1 MEMTLNEDKIQQ
13 IKKRKMKKIKLMH
26 YQLDGE
32 ICVVDYND
40 LKVSYYG
47 NNGFHYNLLGA
58 VSDRIEAFL
67 MRRKWNK
74 ISADKF
80 AKLKLEIDEK

>member
-1 MEMTLNEDKIQQ
+1 MT
-13 IKKRKMKKIKLMH
+13 KKIKLMH
-26 YQLDGE
+26 YQLDEE

-47 NNGFHYNLLGA
+47 NKGHHYNLLGA

-67 MRRKWNK
+67 IRRGWNK
-74 ISADKF
+74 ITATTF
-80 AKLKLEIDEK
+80 TKLKQKIYEVEAA

>member
-1 MEMTLNEDKIQQ
+1 
-13 IKKRKMKKIKLMH
+13 MKKIKLMH

-32 ICVVDYND
+32 ICVVDYNN

-47 NNGFHYNLLGA
+47 NKGHHYNLLGA

-67 MRRKWNK
+67 MRRNWNK
-74 ISADKF
+74 ISADTF
-80 AKLKLEIDEK
+80 SKLKIEIDKVIA

>member
-1 MEMTLNEDKIQQ
+1 MT
-13 IKKRKMKKIKLMH
+13 KKIKLMH

-32 ICVVDYND
+32 ICVVDYNN
-40 LKVSYYG
+40 L
-47 NNGFHYNLLGA
+47 NNGYHYNLLGA

-74 ISADKF
+74 ITADRF

>member
-1 MEMTLNEDKIQQ
+1 
-13 IKKRKMKKIKLMH
+13 MKKIKLMH

-32 ICVVDYND
+32 ICVVDYNE

-47 NNGFHYNLLGA
+47 NNGHHYNLLGA

-67 MRRKWNK
+67 MRRGWNK
-74 ISADKF
+74 ITVATF
-80 AKLKLEIDEK
+80 AKLKEKIYEVEAA

>member
-1 MEMTLNEDKIQQ
+1 
-13 IKKRKMKKIKLMH
+13 MKKIKLMH
-26 YQLDGE
+26 YQLNGE

-47 NNGFHYNLLGA
+47 NNGHHYNLLGA
-58 VSDRIEAFL
+58 VNDRIEAFL

-74 ISADKF
+74 ITEDQF
-80 AKLKLEIDEK
+80 AKLKLEINAK

>member
-1 MEMTLNEDKIQQ
+1 MEMTLDEDKIQQ
-13 IKKRKMKKIKLMH
+13 FKKRKMKKIKLMH
-26 YQLDGE
+26 YQLDEE

-40 LKVSYYG
+40 LKVSYFG
-47 NNGFHYNLLGA
+47 NNGYHYNLLGA

>member
-1 MEMTLNEDKIQQ
+1 
-13 IKKRKMKKIKLMH
+13 MH

-47 NNGFHYNLLGA
+47 NKGYHYNLLGA

-67 MRRKWNK
+67 IRRGWNK
-74 ISADKF
+74 ITEASF
-80 AKLKLEIDEK
+80 TKLKQKYEERIRA

>member
-1 MEMTLNEDKIQQ
+1 
-13 IKKRKMKKIKLMH
+13 MKKIKLMH

-47 NNGFHYNLLGA
+47 NNGHYYNLLGA

-74 ISADKF
+74 ITADRF
-80 AKLKLEIDEK
+80 AKLKLEIDEKRTRA

>member
-1 MEMTLNEDKIQQ
+1 MT
-13 IKKRKMKKIKLMH
+13 KKIKLMH

-47 NNGFHYNLLGA
+47 SNGHHYNLLGA

-67 MRRKWNK
+67 IRRGWIK
-74 ISADKF
+74 ITVATF
-80 AKLKLEIDEK
+80 TKLKQKIYEVEAA

>member
-1 MEMTLNEDKIQQ
+1 MYFCPNCSYTFDITKSSASN
-13 IKKRKMKKIKLMH
+13 
-26 YQLDGE
+26 
-32 ICVVDYND
+32 VDYND

-47 NNGFHYNLLGA
+47 NNGHHYNLLGA

-74 ISADKF
+74 ITADRF
-80 AKLKLEIDEK
+80 AKLKLEIDEKRT